1 MYMNVAKQDVLG
13 GLVNAALLMYALILS
28 PTIIAGGV
36 GTEYLG
42 ALMTTTIIVTI
53 LFTFANGIYANVP
66 FAQSVYMGENAFFA
80 FSLVGAGI
88 PFATA
93 LGIVFWAGVL
103 FFFISISG
111 LRKRF
116 GQAIPKNLSLV
127 WGFAVAVF
135 LLYLAF
141 FDAGLFKANANPG
154 MPTLPADY
162 KTLSILS
169 FFILSILIVFLYKKL
184 PEAVKGLAILAS
196 IVLALILAPF
206 IFKISYPAF
215 NFGIEDPSKVVF
227 ILNFAGAWK
236 YAHLILIFLLIELV
250 DVTGT
255 LKALVTPLKLDN
267 EEEVINKVMHV
278 EGISTAVGALF
289 GQPTVGT
296 YIESAGALSA
306 GARTGM
312 ASVVT
317 AIVFIP
323 VLFLT
328 PFFSKLPFWVLT
340 WATAPALAAVS
351 GFILVKV
358 LQEIDFKK
366 YSENVFLIL
375 LTFPGILAGNLLM
388 AFVLPMIALPGIDY
402 FTGRKINASN
412 LIISLLGLFTLV
424 LYHY

>member
-1 MYMNVAKQDVLG
+1 MNISKQDVLG

-36 GTEYLG
+36 GVEFFG

-53 LFTFANGIYANVP
+53 IFTLANGIYANVP

-103 FFFISISG
+103 FLIISISG

-116 GQAIPKNLSLV
+116 GQAIPKNLSLI

-141 FDAGLFKANANPG
+141 FDAGLFKANAVSG

-162 KTLSILS
+162 KTLSVIA
-169 FFILSILIVFLYKKL
+169 FFFLVILIAFLYKKL
-184 PEAVKGLAILAS
+184 PEAIKGLAILAS
-196 IVLALILAPF
+196 IILALIMAPAVF
-206 IFKISYPAF
+206 NISYPAL
-215 NFGIEDPSKVVF
+215 NFGIEDPSKIVF
-227 ILNFAGAWK
+227 ILNFADAFN
-236 YAHLILIFLLIELV
+236 YIHLIIIFLLIELV

-255 LKALVTPLKLDN
+255 LKALVTPLRLEN

-278 EGISTAVGALF
+278 EGVSTAVGALI

-296 YIESAGALSA
+296 YIESAGALAA

-312 ASVVT
+312 ASIIT

-323 VLFLT
+323 LLFLT
-328 PFFSKLPFWVLT
+328 PFFSQLPFWLLT

-358 LQEIDFKK
+358 LQEIDFK
-366 YSENVFLIL
+366 EDPGNVFLIL
-375 LTFPGILAGNLLM
+375 STFPGIFAGNLLM
-388 AFVLPMIALPGIDY
+388 AFVLPMITLAGLDY
-402 FTGRKINASN
+402 FTEKKISSVN
-412 LIISLLGLFTLV
+412 LIISLFGLVTLA

>member
-1 MYMNVAKQDVLG
+1 MNVTKQDVLG
-13 GLVNAALLMYALILS
+13 GIVNAALLMYALILS

-36 GTEYLG
+36 GVEFLG

-103 FFFISISG
+103 FFLISISG
-111 LRKRF
+111 LRKKF
-116 GQAIPKNLSLV
+116 GQSIPKNLSLV

-141 FDAGLFKANANPG
+141 FDAGLFKANINSG

-162 KTLSILS
+162 KTLSIIS
-169 FFILSILIVFLYKKL
+169 FFVLSILIVFLYRKL
-184 PEAVKGLAILAS
+184 PEAIKGLAMLAS
-196 IVLALILAPF
+196 IVLALIFAPF

-215 NFGIEDPSKVVF
+215 NFGIVDPSKVVF
-227 ILNFAGAWK
+227 ILDFAGAWK
-236 YAHLILIFLLIELV
+236 YTHLILIFLLIELV

-255 LKALVTPLKLDN
+255 LKALVTPLKLNN

-278 EGISTAVGALF
+278 EGISTAAGALF

-296 YIESAGALSA
+296 YIESAGAMAA

-351 GFILVKV
+351 GFILMKV
-358 LQEIDFKK
+358 LSEIDFKVDT
-366 YSENVFLIL
+366 ENVFLIL
-375 LTFPGILAGNLLM
+375 LTFPGIFAGNLLM
-388 AFVLPMIALPGIDY
+388 AFVLPMISLAGIDY
-402 FTGRKINASN
+402 FTGKKVNVSN
-412 LIISLLGLFTLV
+412 VVISLLGLVTLV